1 MADDSKRPELLRLSD
16 GSIGRFGLD
25 CLIVAGNPKVSRA
38 GSLPPDTGSLSAKR
52 RRMTCRSSKNR
63 ISIYIYTYIYI
74 YCTYPCFFSARIKE
88 MGDPDISLHGLS
100 SVQNK

>member
-63 ISIYIYTYIYI
+63 ISIYIYIYI
-74 YCTYPCFFSARIKE
+74 HLHLLYISMFFLGKNQRDGRSRHIPTRLIIRAE
-88 MGDPDISLHGLS
+88 
-100 SVQNK
+100 